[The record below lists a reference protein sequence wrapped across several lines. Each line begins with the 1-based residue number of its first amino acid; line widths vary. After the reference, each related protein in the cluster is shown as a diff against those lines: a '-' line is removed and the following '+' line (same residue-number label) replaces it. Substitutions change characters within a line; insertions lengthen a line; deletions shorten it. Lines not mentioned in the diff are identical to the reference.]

1 MTAAATVLRRA
12 DTMKPDPRDD
22 SQQPSASFWDE
33 MRQLLRL
40 GVPIAFVQFGLTSM
54 NFIDVALLGR
64 HDRESL
70 PAMTL
75 GNLLTFGVMVFCMGT
90 ITAAD
95 PLLSQAVGARDRD
108 AVPRLLGRALLLSL
122 LLSIPTAALLLPAA
136 TWLALLQQPAE
147 LIPEAAAYARLQT
160 LGVLPFLWYGA
171 LRSLLS
177 AHARLAPQVLTI
189 VAGNLANFALD
200 YVFIYGAF
208 GMPEM
213 GARGAGLTTVVCR
226 WLMLFGLCAFGWS
239 EIGPQL
245 RRLGE
250 RAIRAPALAAGPL
263 WRMLKIGAPIGV
275 QFSLEWG
282 AFGAVGLLVGVLETQ
297 SQDGTMGSLIGGHQ
311 ITMML
316 CSLSFMVPLG
326 LGIAASVRVGWAVGR
341 RDRDAVRRSV
351 SVALVAAA
359 VAMTG
364 FMLLFLLAPTPL
376 ARVLAEHDEMVVV
389 AASLIPIAGVFQ
401 IGDGLQVVAVGC
413 LRGLGDM
420 RSAVIANVIGF
431 WLLGVTI
438 GSALAFGADM
448 GPAGLWWGLAIGL
461 FAVAVGLLWVVRR
474 RAAEDRA
481 RLQVD

>member
-1 MTAAATVLRRA
+1 MEH
-12 DTMKPDPRDD
+12 DPEDE

-33 MRQLLRL
+33 MRQLMKL
-40 GVPIAFVQFGLTSM
+40 GVPIAFVQFGMTSM

-64 HDRESL
+64 HDEHSL

-75 GNLLTFGVMVFCMGT
+75 GNLLTFSVMVFCMGA

-95 PLLSQAVGARDRD
+95 PLFSQAVGARDRD
-108 AVPRLLGRALLLSL
+108 AVPRLLGRTLLLSL
-122 LLSIPTAALLLPAA
+122 LLSVPTAALLLPAA
-136 TWLALLQQPAE
+136 TWLELLQQPAE
-147 LIPEAAAYARLQT
+147 LIPEAAAYTRLQT

-189 VAGNLANFALD
+189 VAGNVANFALD

-208 GMPEM
+208 GAPEM

-239 EIGPQL
+239 DLGPQL
-245 RRLGE
+245 RRLRE
-250 RAIRAPALAAGPL
+250 RAVRASATAAAPL
-263 WRMLKIGAPIGV
+263 WRMLKLGTPIGV
-275 QFSLEWG
+275 QFALEWG

-297 SQDGTMGSLIGGHQ
+297 APAGSMGRLIGGHQ

-341 RDRDAVRRSV
+341 GDPGAVRRAV

-359 VAMTG
+359 TVMTA

-376 ARVLAEHDEMVVV
+376 ACVLAEHEEMVVV

-431 WLLGVTI
+431 WLLGLTI

-461 FAVAVGLLWVVRR
+461 FSVAVGLLRVLHVR
-474 RAAEDRA
+474 ASEDQA

>member
-1 MTAAATVLRRA
+1 MEPEPT
-12 DTMKPDPRDD
+12 DE
-22 SQQPSASFWDE
+22 SQQPSQSFWDE
-33 MRQLLRL
+33 MRQLMRL
-40 GVPIAFVQFGLTSM
+40 GLPIAFVQFGMTSM
-54 NFIDVALLGR
+54 NFVDVALLGR
-64 HDRESL
+64 HHRESL

-75 GNLLTFGVMVFCMGT
+75 GNLLTFSLMVFCMGA

-108 AVPRLLGRALLLSL
+108 AVPRLLGRTLLLSL

-136 TWLALLQQPAE
+136 TWLELLQQPAE
-147 LIPEAAAYARLQT
+147 LIPEAAEYARLQT

-177 AHARLAPQVLTI
+177 AHARIAPQVLTI
-189 VAGNLANFALD
+189 VAGNVANFALD

-213 GARGAGLTTVVCR
+213 GACGAGLTTVVCR

-239 EIGPQL
+239 DVGPQL

-250 RAIRAPALAAGPL
+250 RQVRARAFAWAPL
-263 WRMLKIGAPIGV
+263 WRMFRLGTPIGV
-275 QFSLEWG
+275 QFALEWG

-297 SQDGTMGSLIGGHQ
+297 APGGSMGRLIGGHQ

-341 RDRDAVRRSV
+341 GDQAAVKRSV
-351 SVALVAAA
+351 FVALVAAA
-359 VAMTG
+359 AAMSG

-376 ARVLAEHDEMVVV
+376 ACVLAEHEEMVAV
-389 AASLIPIAGVFQ
+389 AVTLIPIAGVFQ

-420 RSAVIANVIGF
+420 RSAVVANVIGF
-431 WLLGVTI
+431 WLLGLTI

-448 GPAGLWWGLAIGL
+448 GPAGLWWGLAVGL
-461 FAVAVGLLWVVRR
+461 FVVAVGLLWVL
-474 RAAEDRA
+474 RARTSQDRA